1 MRRVAGK
8 ISAEVFLAEARG
20 ACDALRDSVI
30 MAVSEEQSTLLHAE
44 IPCSLTVEMED
55 PVTTERKGVFS
66 RNGLT
71 ASRTVGDSQCLTP
84 EGEHGSTRRLSPPG
98 NSPSTSDPPS
108 GGRRC
113 GATACSTAL

>member
-55 PVTTERKGVFS
+55 PVTTERKGVLS

-84 EGEHGSTRRLSPPG
+84 EGQHGSTRRLS
-98 NSPSTSDPPS
+98 
-108 GGRRC
+108 
-113 GATACSTAL
+113 